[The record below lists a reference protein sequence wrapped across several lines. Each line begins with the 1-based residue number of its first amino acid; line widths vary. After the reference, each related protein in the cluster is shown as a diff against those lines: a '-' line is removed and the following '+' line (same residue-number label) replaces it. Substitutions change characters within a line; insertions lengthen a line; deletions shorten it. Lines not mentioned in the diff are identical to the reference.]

1 MSGIGREEVERIA
14 GLAQLTL
21 TGDEAEALA
30 RDLDRILHY
39 VETLDELDTDGV
51 EPTAHVIPLETPMR
65 SDTPDAPMDPE
76 LVVAN
81 APRHEGTAFVV
92 PKVLESDDEG

>member
-1 MSGIGREEVERIA
+1 MSGIGRKEVERIA
-14 GLAQLTL
+14 GLARLTL

-30 RDLDRILHY
+30 HDLDRILHY
-39 VETLDELDTDGV
+39 VETLDEVDTEGV

-65 SDTPDAPMDPE
+65 ADVVAPPMDPE
-76 LVVAN
+76 LAVAN

-92 PKVLESDDEG
+92 PKVLDSDDEG